1 MRACVHRRCDMKD
14 LEGKTFV
21 ITGANTGIGRANAI
35 ALAARGPARIIIA
48 SRSKEKTEP
57 VLAEIRARGVTAD
70 FVALDLTDL
79 AAVRR
84 AADELLAKDIPID
97 VLIDNAG
104 VAGVRGQTKDGFE
117 LAFGTNHLGHF
128 VWTEKLLPLVMRA
141 PQGRIVIV
149 SSRGHYR
156 ADGLNWD
163 AFTKPSQTISAF
175 PEYCVSKLCNVLYA
189 KELARR
195 LAHTNVTTYSL
206 HPGGVASD
214 IWQRRLGAFASV
226 LKLFLI
232 TNEEGAKTQTWCA
245 TEPSLSKES
254 GLYYDKCKAKE
265 PSKLSLDVALQDE
278 LVRRSREWTGMEA
291 TDLAA

>member
-1 MRACVHRRCDMKD
+1 MGD
-14 LEGKTFV
+14 LEGKSFV
-21 ITGANTGIGRANAI
+21 ITGANTGIGRAT
-35 ALAARGPARIIIA
+35 ALALAQRGASHITIA

-57 VLAEIRARGVTAD
+57 VLTELRAHAGVSVD

-79 AAVRR
+79 AAVKR
-84 AADELLAKDIPID
+84 AADTLLERDKPID

-128 VWTEKLLPLVMRA
+128 VWTERLLPLVARA
-141 PQGRIVIV
+141 AQGRVVIV
-149 SSRGHYR
+149 ASAGHYR
-156 ADGLNWD
+156 AKGIDWD
-163 AFTKPSQTISAF
+163 AQRESSRTVSAF

-195 LAHTNVTTYSL
+195 LAKTKITTYAL

-214 IWQRRLGAFASV
+214 IWQRRMGPFAAV

-232 TNEEGAKTQTWCA
+232 SNEQGAKTQVFCA
-245 TEPSLSKES
+245 TDPSVSKDS
-254 GLYYDKCKAKE
+254 GLYYDKCKPKE
-265 PSKLSLDVALQDE
+265 PSALSHDVALQDE
-278 LVRRSREWTGMEA
+278 LVRRSTEWAEQPVWK
-291 TDLAA
+291 